1 MDKKNDYNSMINSF
15 KWIVFLKVMDG
26 KQLQNWEEFKM
37 YEQLFGK
44 RY

>member
-26 KQLQNWEEFKM
+26 KQLKNWEEFKM
-37 YEQLFGK
+37 YEQLFNK
-44 RY
+44 LY